1 MKRAYLLP
9 LVAFAVL
16 SAWTTVVFAGKEQL
30 KASIP
35 AALVGAWEEQGGSR
49 QGGSRRLNIEPD
61 QTIEREGTK
70 LTVRGLIRSDDS
82 LLVLRNLGESETWA
96 YKIEKGLLNLE
107 PRGSTGESSRKGVF
121 RRLAQVPPDLKL
133 EPLPVATQK
142 SLAPQNVQAIQR
154 EIKARFESE
163 QALLKSPTP
172 PKEKIILAQE
182 DNLAY
187 LTHLLG
193 ESGWVDSARFGS
205 KTSVYAVI
213 MAKHTHD
220 LRLMMTLLP
229 YAERDL
235 KRSGDG
241 QTYAVLYDGLQLELG
256 KKQLY
261 GTQVAKDKHDGHFY
275 VLPMQESKQDVDRL
289 LKEMGLPKLDEY
301 LSVVRQTFG
310 HEVQCCRQD
319 G

>member
-1 MKRAYLLP
+1 VLLTW
-9 LVAFAVL
+9 
-16 SAWTTVVFAGKEQL
+16 STTAVFAGKEQL
-30 KASIP
+30 KTSIP
-35 AALVGAWEEQGGSR
+35 AALVGSWEE

-61 QTIEREGTK
+61 QTIEREGNK
-70 LTVRGLIRSDDS
+70 LTVRGLIRSDAS

-96 YKIEKGLLNLE
+96 YKIEKGRLTLE
-107 PRGSTGESSRKGVF
+107 PRGSLGESSRKGTF
-121 RRLAQVPPDLKL
+121 QRLDQVPPDLKL
-133 EPLPVATQK
+133 EPLPVATPK
-142 SLAPQNVQAIQR
+142 SLTPANIQAITQ
-154 EIKARFESE
+154 EIKTRFESE

-172 PKEKIILAQE
+172 PKEKIALAQE

-187 LTHLLG
+187 LTNLLG

-229 YAERDL
+229 YAEHDL
-235 KRSGDG
+235 KDSGDG

-261 GTQVAKDKHDGHFY
+261 GTQVAKDKRDGHFY
-275 VLPMQESKQDVDRL
+275 VLPMQESKREVNRRL
-289 LKEMGLPKLDEY
+289 RDMGLPNIDEY
-301 LSVVRQTFG
+301 LSVFRQTFG
-310 HEVQCCRQD
+310 QKVQCCRQD